1 MRYTPMRYTPMRH
14 THEIPAGEMH
24 AHEMYAYEMHTKLFL
39 NVTQVCGTRSDYS
52 CYLRN
57 YMGT

>member
-1 MRYTPMRYTPMRH
+1 MRH
-14 THEIPAGEMH
+14 AHVHVRETYAYQMC

-39 NVTQVCGTRSDYS
+39 NVTQIAEFAQIFGTRSDYS